1 MAGGRRFVM
10 NAENKMIVWIVALVC
25 FSFLSTVA
33 IILYTDHSNKKIFV
47 ENGYEQ
53 VMLLGEEVS
62 KWQKAK

>member
-1 MAGGRRFVM
+1 M

-53 VMLLGEEVS
+53 VMLLGEELS

>member
-33 IILYTDHSNKKIFV
+33 IISYTDHSNKKIFV

>member
-1 MAGGRRFVM
+1 MET
-10 NAENKMIVWIVALVC
+10 ENKMIVWIVALVC
-25 FSFLSTVA
+25 FSFLSMVA

>member
-1 MAGGRRFVM
+1 M

-25 FSFLSTVA
+25 FSFLSMVA